1 MASSKSY
8 KNVYTILEKVK
19 KGEIESHYKKGDSGL
34 FGKVNFYKK
43 PDLVTPNLHYLDE
56 HRIDAIMNAHVNNK
70 DDFKSS
76 FEKFRHSNAYRKIP
90 DGSKPD
96 YNKFYQEISDIYKTK
111 FPKHLARDIFKM
123 YYNKIE
129 KLDFEDRDEKNH
141 TKFKFLERSNNPV
154 GKIMSENSQL
164 KSAVFMK
171 NIVGYYLTQLAL
183 LKFQDEEAAND
194 MMKNLKEGGDE
205 FSNDKVQKAMDDMLD
220 NKTAKEMLEEAINDA
235 QDTCKS
241 LDSAMSEE
249 QQDQMF
255 ENASKGSDEA
265 GKIDG
270 QFLNRIAK
278 DIQKI
283 KLSLGNLKEKI
294 KKLMDKSASYFSAKE
309 ETTFDDLFNSDNIG
323 GLDDFMLL
331 HPSLRKI
338 MIEDVMIKDT
348 KKVGKIDLYIDIS
361 GSMASSCGIRNS
373 DGSDISK
380 LDFCKSF
387 AYKLKEMD
395 MLNDIYTFEN
405 VVRKINSDLVSIA
418 MIDDR
423 GGTDID
429 KAVNKVVKN
438 GLNAIIITDAEDSC
452 SVYSDKAFFIGVQG
466 SRFTGFRD
474 EVIREYSEKD
484 QVIVFNGTTIQKV
497 DKRGFTIK

>member
-1 MASSKSY
+1 MASPKSY
-8 KNVYTILEKVK
+8 KNVYTILEKIK
-19 KGEIESHYKKGDSGL
+19 KGEIESHYKKGDGL

-56 HRIDAIMNAHVNNK
+56 HRIEAIMNAHVQNK
-70 DDFKSS
+70 EDLKMTYERFKNTTA
-76 FEKFRHSNAYRKIP
+76 FKGIP
-90 DGSKPD
+90 DAKKPD
-96 YNKFYQEISDIYKTK
+96 FNKFYAEVADIYKNK
-111 FPKHLARDIFKM
+111 FPKHLSRDIFKM

-129 KLDFEDRDEKNH
+129 KLDFENRDEKNH

-171 NIVGYYLTQLAL
+171 NIVGYYLTQLAM
-183 LKFQDEEAAND
+183 LKFQDEEAAED
-194 MMKNLKEGGDE
+194 MMNNLSKGGDE
-205 FSNDKVQKAMDDMLD
+205 FGNEKAEDTMAEMLD
-220 NKTAKEMLEEAINDA
+220 NIVSKNMLEDAINDA
-235 QDTCKS
+235 QETCKT
-241 LDSAMSEE
+241 LDDAMSDE

-255 ENASKGSDEA
+255 ESANKGGEEA

-270 QFLNRIAK
+270 NFIERIAR
-278 DIQKI
+278 DIQKV

-294 KKLMDKSASYFSAKE
+294 KKLMDKSASYFSARE

-361 GSMASSCGIRNS
+361 GSMSSSCGVINS
-373 DGSDISK
+373 DGNDISK

-395 MLNDIYTFEN
+395 MLNDVYTFEN
-405 VVRKINSDLVSIA
+405 VVRKIKSDLVTIA

-429 KAVNKVVKN
+429 KAVRKIADN
-438 GLNAIIITDAEDSC
+438 GINAIVITDAEDHC
-452 SVYSDKAFFIGVQG
+452 TVYSEKAFFIGVQG
-466 SRFTGFRD
+466 SRFNGFND
-474 EVIREYSEKD
+474 EVIQKYSEKE
-484 QVIVFNGTTIQKV
+484 QVIIFDGTTMLKV
-497 DKRGFTIK
+497 DERGYTKK

>member
-19 KGEIESHYKKGDSGL
+19 KGEIKSHYKDSEGL

-43 PDLVTPNLHYLDE
+43 PDIVTPNLHYLDE
-56 HRIDAIMNAHVNNK
+56 ARIDSIMRTHMENK
-70 DDFKSS
+70 ESYKQTFDSFKHGS
-76 FEKFRHSNAYRKIP
+76 AYRKVP
-90 DGSKPD
+90 DDKKPD
-96 YNKFYQEISDIYKTK
+96 FNKFYAEVADIYKNK

-129 KLDFEDRDEKNH
+129 KLEFENRDEKNH
-141 TKFKFLERSNNPV
+141 SKFKFLERANNPV
-154 GKIMSENSQL
+154 GKIMSESSQL
-164 KSAVFMK
+164 KSAIFMK
-171 NIVGYYLTQLAL
+171 NIVAYYVSQLAM
-183 LKFQDEEAAND
+183 LKFQDEQAAEDIMN
-194 MMKNLKEGGDE
+194 NLKNGGDE
-205 FSNDKVQKAMDDMLD
+205 FSNDKADDAMDKMLD
-220 NKTAKEMLEEAINDA
+220 NALSKNMLENAINDA
-235 QDTCKS
+235 QSTCKT
-241 LDSAMSEE
+241 LDDAMSDE

-255 ENASKGSDEA
+255 ESSNRSEEASKL
-265 GKIDG
+265 DG

-278 DIQKI
+278 DIQRV

-294 KKLMDKSASYFSAKE
+294 KKLMDKSANYFSARE

-361 GSMASSCGIRNS
+361 GSMASDCGVKTD
-373 DGSDISK
+373 DGSYISK

-405 VVRKINSDLVSIA
+405 VVKKIGSDLVSIA

-429 KAVNKVVKN
+429 KAVAKVVKN
-438 GLNAIIITDAEDSC
+438 GLNAIIITDAEDHC
-452 SVYSDKAFFIGVQG
+452 SIYSDKAFFIGVQG
-466 SRFTGFRD
+466 AKFSRFRD
-474 EVIREYSEKD
+474 EVIKQYSEKE
-484 QVIVFNGTTIQKV
+484 QVIVFNGTTISKV
-497 DKRGFTIK
+497 DQRGFIIK